1 MLLINCGSE
10 IHISSLYPI
19 FWLQIHGSIYLPDN
33 LPKCPYISIFNIL
46 NGVSSSPLPIHVQ
59 ICVQIVKFLPLLLR
73 SLCYYQLTFW
83 INSFFFARAPGA
95 DLNSYNHSLYESIIV
110 FLVLPN
116 GSLSFCC
123 LSVWEILAPLTRSPF
138 SRPPPNFIVC
148 SDSHSYSKQQPLYSW
163 VLSLSSFSVL
173 LVE

>member
-1 MLLINCGSE
+1 M
-10 IHISSLYPI
+10 SLY
-19 FWLQIHGSIYLPDN
+19 IYIQHIKWCLILSPANPCAN
-33 LPKCPYISIFNIL
+33 LCSNCEVITATITIT
-46 NGVSSSPLPIHVQ
+46 
-59 ICVQIVKFLPLLLR
+59 LLL
-73 SLCYYQLTFW
+73 SVTFW
-83 INSFFFARAPGA
+83 INSFFCARAPGA